1 MANEHLTGHGN
12 PWRTVEHAR
21 EWIARLDREPRDR
34 SEELRT
40 LVSLLPFDQ
49 GAAIQVLELGAGHGV
64 LTTHVLGAFPSAN
77 ILALDL
83 QPVMIEEGRRR
94 LAGYGDRVRYRQW
107 DLEQPNWAEDSD
119 GPFDA
124 VISSLAIHHLQRAR
138 KSQLAHQVFERLL
151 AGGVFLNLDYITPA
165 SDNLVQRYKHA
176 QESTNGHHGHS
187 HGGHGQNL
195 AGGHATDSLFDQ
207 LDDLRAAGFVDVD
220 VFWKRLGLALFG
232 GTRAT

>member
-1 MANEHLTGHGN
+1 MANEHVTRHGN

-40 LVSLLPFDQ
+40 LVSLLPFERS
-49 GAAIQVLELGAGHGV
+49 AAIQVLELGAGHGV
-64 LTTHVLGAFPSAN
+64 LTTQVLDAFPLARV
-77 ILALDL
+77 LALDL

-94 LAGYGDRVRYRQW
+94 LAGYGERIRYRQW
-107 DLEQPNWAEDSD
+107 DLEQPDWAADAD

-124 VISSLAIHHLQRAR
+124 AISSLAIHHLQRQR
-138 KSQLAHQVFERLL
+138 KAALAHQVFARLRP
-151 AGGVFLNLDYITPA
+151 GGVFLNLDYVTPA

-176 QESTNGHHGHS
+176 EESTNGHHPHS
-187 HGGHGQNL
+187 HGGHSQNL
-195 AGGHATDSLFDQ
+195 GSDHAMDSLFDQ
-207 LDDLRAAGFVDVD
+207 LDDLRTAGFLDVD